1 MLHLLAMK
9 PNNTMKNWITTF
21 LFLLVSFQISSQKPT
36 KLSSNE
42 IYEKIQKL
50 VTLIKELKTEN
61 EKLKSDIELSRDVQN
76 RLKNDLEKLLVE
88 KESNLNNLKFNT
100 LAAENLTKEQIK
112 AQIDQYISEID
123 NCIAQIE
130 KL

>member
-1 MLHLLAMK
+1 MQARLD
-9 PNNTMKNWITTF
+9 
-21 LFLLVSFQISSQKPT
+21 S
-36 KLSSNE
+36 

-50 VTLIKELKTEN
+50 ATLTKELKTEN
-61 EKLKSDIELSRDVQN
+61 EKLKSELELSRDVQN
-76 RLKNDLEKLLVE
+76 RYKIDIEKFIEE
-88 KESNLNNLKFNT
+88 KENAENKLKFNT
-100 LAAENLTKEQIK
+100 LAVENLTKEQIK

>member
-1 MLHLLAMK
+1 MQARLD
-9 PNNTMKNWITTF
+9 
-21 LFLLVSFQISSQKPT
+21 S
-36 KLSSNE
+36 

-50 VTLIKELKTEN
+50 VTLTKELKTEN
-61 EKLKSDIELSRDVQN
+61 EKLKSDLELSRDVQN
-76 RLKNDLEKLLVE
+76 RLKSNLEKLITE
-88 KESNLNNLKFNT
+88 KENAENKLKFNT
-100 LAAENLTKEQIK
+100 LAVENLTKEQIK

>member
-1 MLHLLAMK
+1 MQARLD
-9 PNNTMKNWITTF
+9 
-21 LFLLVSFQISSQKPT
+21 S
-36 KLSSNE
+36 

-50 VTLIKELKTEN
+50 ATLTKELKTEN
-61 EKLKSDIELSRDVQN
+61 EKLKSDLELSRDVQN
-76 RLKNDLEKLLVE
+76 RLKSNLEKLISE
-88 KESNLNNLKFNT
+88 KENAENKLKFNT
-100 LAAENLTKEQIK
+100 LAVENLTKEQIK

>member
-1 MLHLLAMK
+1 MQARLD
-9 PNNTMKNWITTF
+9 
-21 LFLLVSFQISSQKPT
+21 S
-36 KLSSNE
+36 

-50 VTLIKELKTEN
+50 VTLTKELKTEN
-61 EKLKSDIELSRDVQN
+61 EKLKSELELSRDVQN
-76 RLKNDLEKLLVE
+76 RYKSDVEKLINE
-88 KESNLNNLKFNT
+88 KENAENKLKFNT
-100 LAAENLTKEQIK
+100 LAVENLTKEQIK

>member
-1 MLHLLAMK
+1 MQARLE
-9 PNNTMKNWITTF
+9 
-21 LFLLVSFQISSQKPT
+21 S
-36 KLSSNE
+36 

-50 VTLIKELKTEN
+50 VTLNKELKTEN
-61 EKLKSDIELSRDVQN
+61 EKLKSEIELSRDVQN

-88 KESNLNNLKFNT
+88 KENNENNLKFNT
-100 LAAENLTKEQIK
+100 LAAENLTKDQIK

>member
-1 MLHLLAMK
+1 MQARLE
-9 PNNTMKNWITTF
+9 
-21 LFLLVSFQISSQKPT
+21 S
-36 KLSSNE
+36 

-50 VTLIKELKTEN
+50 VTLNKELKSEN
-61 EKLKSDIELSRDVQN
+61 EKLKSEIELSRDVQN

-88 KESNLNNLKFNT
+88 KENNENNLKFNT
-100 LAAENLTKEQIK
+100 LAAENLTKDQIK

>member
-1 MLHLLAMK
+1 
-9 PNNTMKNWITTF
+9 
-21 LFLLVSFQISSQKPT
+21 
-36 KLSSNE
+36 
-42 IYEKIQKL
+42 
-50 VTLIKELKTEN
+50 
-61 EKLKSDIELSRDVQN
+61 
-76 RLKNDLEKLLVE
+76 VE

>member
-1 MLHLLAMK
+1 MQARLD
-9 PNNTMKNWITTF
+9 
-21 LFLLVSFQISSQKPT
+21 S
-36 KLSSNE
+36 

-50 VTLIKELKTEN
+50 ATLTKELKTEN
-61 EKLKSDIELSRDVQN
+61 EKLKSELELSRDVQN
-76 RLKNDLEKLLVE
+76 RYKSDLEKLIIE
-88 KESNLNNLKFNT
+88 KENAENKLKFNT
-100 LAAENLTKEQIK
+100 LAVENLTKEQIK

>member
-1 MLHLLAMK
+1 MQARLE
-9 PNNTMKNWITTF
+9 
-21 LFLLVSFQISSQKPT
+21 S
-36 KLSSNE
+36 

-50 VTLIKELKTEN
+50 VTLNKELKSEN
-61 EKLKSDIELSRDVQN
+61 EKLKSEIELSRDVQN

-88 KESNLNNLKFNT
+88 KENNENNLKFNT
-100 LAAENLTKEQIK
+100 LAAENITKEQIK

>member
-1 MLHLLAMK
+1 MQERLEA
-9 PNNTMKNWITTF
+9 
-21 LFLLVSFQISSQKPT
+21 ISQ
-36 KLSSNE
+36 
-42 IYEKIQKL
+42 KIQKL
-50 VTLIKELKTEN
+50 ISLHDQLKSEN
-61 EKLKSDIELSRDVQN
+61 EKLKSELELSRDVQS
-76 RLKNDLEKLLVE
+76 RLKNDLERLLVE
-88 KESNLNNLKFNT
+88 KENDENNLKFNT

>member
-1 MLHLLAMK
+1 MQARLD
-9 PNNTMKNWITTF
+9 
-21 LFLLVSFQISSQKPT
+21 S
-36 KLSSNE
+36 

-50 VTLIKELKTEN
+50 ATLTKELKTEN
-61 EKLKSDIELSRDVQN
+61 EKLKSDLELSRDVQN
-76 RLKNDLEKLLVE
+76 RLKSNLEKLITE
-88 KESNLNNLKFNT
+88 KENAENKLKFNT
-100 LAAENLTKEQIK
+100 LAVENLTKEQIK

>member
-1 MLHLLAMK
+1 MQARLE
-9 PNNTMKNWITTF
+9 
-21 LFLLVSFQISSQKPT
+21 S
-36 KLSSNE
+36 

-50 VTLIKELKTEN
+50 VTLNKELKTEN
-61 EKLKSDIELSRDVQN
+61 EKLKSEIELSRDVQN

-88 KESNLNNLKFNT
+88 KENNENNLKFNT

>member
-1 MLHLLAMK
+1 MQARLD
-9 PNNTMKNWITTF
+9 
-21 LFLLVSFQISSQKPT
+21 S
-36 KLSSNE
+36 

-50 VTLIKELKTEN
+50 ATLTKELKTEN
-61 EKLKSDIELSRDVQN
+61 EKLKSELELSRDVQS
-76 RLKNDLEKLLVE
+76 RYKSDVEKLIIE
-88 KESNLNNLKFNT
+88 KENAENKLKFNT
-100 LAAENLTKEQIK
+100 LAVENLTKEQIK

>member
-1 MLHLLAMK
+1 MQARLDL
-9 PNNTMKNWITTF
+9 
-21 LFLLVSFQISSQKPT
+21 
-36 KLSSNE
+36 

-50 VTLIKELKTEN
+50 IALNKELKTEN
-61 EKLKSDIELSRDVQN
+61 DKLKSELEVSRDVQN
-76 RLKNDLEKLLVE
+76 RYKSDLENMIIE
-88 KESNLNNLKFNT
+88 KENAENKLNFNT
-100 LAAENLTKEQIK
+100 LAVENLTKEQIK

>member
-1 MLHLLAMK
+1 MQARLE
-9 PNNTMKNWITTF
+9 
-21 LFLLVSFQISSQKPT
+21 S
-36 KLSSNE
+36 

>member
-1 MLHLLAMK
+1 MQTRLDL
-9 PNNTMKNWITTF
+9 
-21 LFLLVSFQISSQKPT
+21 
-36 KLSSNE
+36 

-50 VTLIKELKTEN
+50 IALNKELKTEN
-61 EKLKSDIELSRDVQN
+61 DKLKSELEVSRDVQN
-76 RLKNDLEKLLVE
+76 RYKSDLENMIIE
-88 KESNLNNLKFNT
+88 KENAENKLNFNT
-100 LAAENLTKEQIK
+100 LAVENLTKEQIK

>member
-1 MLHLLAMK
+1 MQARLD
-9 PNNTMKNWITTF
+9 
-21 LFLLVSFQISSQKPT
+21 S
-36 KLSSNE
+36 

-50 VTLIKELKTEN
+50 ATLTKELKTEN
-61 EKLKSDIELSRDVQN
+61 EKLKSELELSRDVQN
-76 RLKNDLEKLLVE
+76 RLKLNLEKLLSE
-88 KESNLNNLKFNT
+88 KENAENKLKFNT
-100 LAAENLTKEQIK
+100 LAVENLTKEQIK

>member
-1 MLHLLAMK
+1 MQARLD
-9 PNNTMKNWITTF
+9 
-21 LFLLVSFQISSQKPT
+21 S
-36 KLSSNE
+36 

-50 VTLIKELKTEN
+50 ASLTKELKTEN
-61 EKLKSDIELSRDVQN
+61 EKLKSELELSRDVQN
-76 RLKNDLEKLLVE
+76 RYKSDVEKLINE
-88 KESNLNNLKFNT
+88 KENAENKLKFNT
-100 LAAENLTKEQIK
+100 LAVENLTKEQIK